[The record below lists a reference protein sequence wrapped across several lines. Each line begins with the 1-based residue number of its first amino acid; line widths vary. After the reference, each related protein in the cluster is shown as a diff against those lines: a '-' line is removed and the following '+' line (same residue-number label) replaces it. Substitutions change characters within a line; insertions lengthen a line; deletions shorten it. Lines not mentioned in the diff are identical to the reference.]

1 MTRSALE
8 PRTPAEPRPS
18 ADGGSASPAV
28 SPAPIDLA
36 ERWSFDVSGMTCAAC
51 ANRIERKLNKA
62 DGISATV
69 NYATE
74 RALVTGIDDPDE
86 AITLIRAAGYDAA
99 VHDEAD
105 DTWSR
110 RATEVRITSLRRRLI
125 AAALLTIPL
134 MDVSLVL
141 ALVPQ
146 WRFPGWE
153 LLCVLLAIP
162 VVTWAAWP
170 FHRMT
175 LRNLRHGAVSMD
187 TLVSI
192 GIVVSFGWALVSMIV
207 GLEPQDGFW
216 LGFGRAPAG
225 ADALYLDVAAGMTTF
240 QLAGRYFESRSRR
253 RAGDVLGALTALG
266 ASEARVRR
274 DGVESMVAIEQL
286 RRGDLLVVRP
296 GETIPADGEILE
308 GSAAIDT
315 GAMTGESVL
324 RTCGIGDEVVGGT
337 VSTDGLLVVRA
348 TGVGAHTQLAQMAA
362 IAEQAQVRKADVQ
375 RTVDA
380 VVRVFVPVVL
390 VLSVLVAVIWLLLGA
405 NTATAVSNAISVL
418 IIACP
423 CALGLATP
431 TALMVGVGRGAVLGI
446 LVKGQDA
453 LEASGAVTTVV
464 LDKTGT
470 LTVGAPSVEE
480 VVADGASAA
489 QLLRWAA
496 AAESSSEHA
505 VATAIR
511 EHAASRVA
519 DVPEASG
526 FHVTPGLG
534 VEAMIEDA
542 QVAVGSPAHME
553 SLGIGVPQAL
563 TTAVREAEASGR
575 SAVLVARAGSAVGAI
590 VLADEIKPDARG
602 AIAALHEA
610 GLRTVLLT
618 GDSEAAA
625 RRAAADLGIDDVR
638 AGVLPTGKAAAIE
651 ELRAEGHSVA
661 MVGDGINDA
670 AALAAADLGLGMV
683 TGTDVALKSSDI
695 ILVRED
701 LYAVIDAI
709 ALSRATNRTIRTNLV
724 WAFGYN
730 VAAIPI
736 AAIGLLNP
744 LIAAAAM
751 SLSSVFVVH
760 NSLRLQNFR
769 SRRPRRARDGASH

>member
-1 MTRSALE
+1 MTPPVLE
-8 PRTPAEPRPS
+8 SRTPAPVDP
-18 ADGGSASPAV
+18 
-28 SPAPIDLA
+28 A

-74 RALVTGIDDPDE
+74 RALVTGIEAPDE

-110 RATEVRITSLRRRLI
+110 RATEMRITSLRRRLI

-192 GIVVSFGWALVSMIV
+192 GIAVSFGWAIVSMLV

-274 DGVESMVAIEQL
+274 DGAESMVAIEQL

-296 GETIPADGEILE
+296 GETVPADGEIVE

-324 RTCGIGDEVVGGT
+324 RTSGIGDEVVGGT

-390 VLSVLVAVIWLLLGA
+390 VLSVLVAAIWLLLGA

-453 LEASGAVTTVV
+453 LEASGTVTTVV

-470 LTVGAPSVEE
+470 LTAGAPSVER
-480 VVADGASAA
+480 VVVTGGASAA
-489 QLLRWAA
+489 QVLRWAS

-519 DVPEASG
+519 DVPEARD

-534 VEAMIEDA
+534 VEAVIEDA

-553 SLGIGVPQAL
+553 TVEITVPTDLAE
-563 TTAVREAEASGR
+563 TVREAEASGR
-575 SAVLVARAGSAVGAI
+575 SAVLVAREGGAVGAI

-625 RRAAADLGIDDVR
+625 RRAAADLGIGDVR

-651 ELRAEGHSVA
+651 ELRADGHSVA

-701 LYAVIDAI
+701 LFAVIDAI

-744 LIAAAAM
+744 LIAAGAM

-769 SRRPRRARDGASH
+769 SRRPRTGRTGR